1 MFIILSLYP
10 LFLLKGKLTKG
21 ENKNPMSIVNNL
33 PTGYKNAELHCS
45 RSTTEALALPTNR
58 NMQHEAHP
66 LYSYKIR
73 RGLIVQNYAFV

>member
-33 PTGYKNAELHCS
+33 PTGHKKAGLHCCS
-45 RSTTEALALPTNR
+45 SATEVLALPTNQELATR
-58 NMQHEAHP
+58 SP
-66 LYSYKIR
+66 R
-73 RGLIVQNYAFV
+73 RM